1 MKSSL
6 KRILAFM
13 LVLTLLSA
21 LSACGNS
28 NDNGITGKWS
38 VTSYKYND
46 EIYTRDEMSEMV
58 GSTFDDAYGNTVIT
72 FNNDGS
78 FSSRPANGEQ
88 QIGTYKVSG
97 SEISFYD
104 ESDNLITTMT
114 ISDDTLE
121 FTVPDINVEMYI
133 IYEKQ

>member
-28 NDNGITGKWS
+28 NDNDITGKWS

-46 EIYTRDEMSEMV
+46 EIYTRDEISEMM

-88 QIGTYKVSG
+88 QTGTYKVSD

>member
-6 KRILAFM
+6 KRILVFM

-46 EIYTRDEMSEMV
+46 EIYTRDEMSEMM

-88 QIGTYKVSG
+88 QTGTYKVSD

>member
-46 EIYTRDEMSEMV
+46 EIYTRDEMSEMM

-72 FNNDGS
+72 FNNGGS

-88 QIGTYKVSG
+88 QTGTYKVSD

>member
-6 KRILAFM
+6 KRILVFM

-46 EIYTRDEMSEMV
+46 EIYTRDEMSELM

-72 FNNDGS
+72 LNNDGS

-88 QIGTYKVSG
+88 QTGTYKVSD

-104 ESDNLITTMT
+104 ESDNLITTMN

-121 FTVPDINVEMYI
+121 FTVPNINVEMYT

>member
-6 KRILAFM
+6 KRIFVFM

-21 LSACGNS
+21 LSACGKS
-28 NDNGITGKWS
+28 NDNGITGKWA

-46 EIYTRDEMSEMV
+46 EIYTRNEMSEMM

-88 QIGTYKVSG
+88 QTGTYKVSD

>member
-28 NDNGITGKWS
+28 NDNGITGKWY

-46 EIYTRDEMSEMV
+46 EIYTRDEMSEMM

-72 FNNDGS
+72 FNNNGS

-88 QIGTYKVSG
+88 QTGTYKVSD

>member
-46 EIYTRDEMSEMV
+46 EIYTRDEMSEMM

-88 QIGTYKVSG
+88 QTGTYKVSD

>member
-6 KRILAFM
+6 KRIFVFM

-21 LSACGNS
+21 LSACGKN
-28 NDNGITGKWS
+28 NDNGITGKWA

-46 EIYTRDEMSEMV
+46 EIYTRNEMSEMM

-88 QIGTYKVSG
+88 QTGTYKVSD

>member
-1 MKSSL
+1 MKFSL
-6 KRILAFM
+6 KRILVFM
-13 LVLTLLSA
+13 LVLTLLSV
-21 LSACGNS
+21 LSACGKN

-46 EIYTRDEMSEMV
+46 EIYTRDEMSEMM
-58 GSTFDDAYGNTVIT
+58 GNAFDDAYGNTVIT

-78 FSSRPANGEQ
+78 FSSQPANGEQ
-88 QIGTYKVSG
+88 QTGTYKISD

>member
-1 MKSSL
+1 MKSL
-6 KRILAFM
+6 FKRILAFM
-13 LVLTLLSA
+13 FALTLLLA
-21 LSACGNS
+21 LSACGKS
-28 NDNGITGKWS
+28 NDSGIAGKYA

-46 EIYTRDEMSEMV
+46 EIYTRDEMSEIM
-58 GSTFDDAYGNTVIT
+58 GSTFDEAYGNTVIT

-78 FSSRPANGEQ
+78 FSSQPANGEQ
-88 QIGTYKVSG
+88 QSGTYKISD

-114 ISDDTLE
+114 VSDDTLE
-121 FTVPDINVEMYI
+121 FTVPDINVEMFI

>member
-6 KRILAFM
+6 KRILVFM
-13 LVLTLLSA
+13 FVLTLLSA
-21 LSACGNS
+21 LSACGKS
-28 NDNGITGKWS
+28 NDNGITGKWA

-46 EIYTRDEMSEMV
+46 EIYTRDEMSEMM

-72 FNNDGS
+72 FNDDDS
-78 FSSRPANGEQ
+78 FSSKPANGEEQ
-88 QIGTYKVSG
+88 TGTYKISD

-104 ESDNLITTMT
+104 ESGNFITTMT
-114 ISDDTLE
+114 FSDDTLE